1 MKVIPPGIPGSLNM
15 YSCTECGKMF
25 KTTQH
30 LTQHKNRKK
39 MCTLI
44 NKHLSETVTLPRKT
58 TSDNLQV
65 TDVVNFIK
73 TAEDIQNLLNEKKL
87 IEEYKNTI
95 LTLKEENEALK
106 EQLKSIQEIIKPTKK
121 STKTKQIHNELKNL
135 DALEISPLTDND
147 EIDNKDNIDKVIYDD
162 ITIESK

>member
-1 MKVIPPGIPGSLNM
+1 MKVIPPGSLSM
-15 YSCTECGKMF
+15 YPCTDCGKMF

-39 MCTLI
+39 LCTLS
-44 NKHLSETVTLPRKT
+44 NKQSSEIVILPRKT

-73 TAEDIQNLLNEKKL
+73 TAEDIQNLLNEKKI

-95 LTLKEENEALK
+95 LTLKEENEDLK
-106 EQLKSIQEIIKPTKK
+106 EQLKSIQQIIKPTKK

-147 EIDNKDNIDKVIYDD
+147 DTTITDNDD
-162 ITIESK
+162 TTIESK